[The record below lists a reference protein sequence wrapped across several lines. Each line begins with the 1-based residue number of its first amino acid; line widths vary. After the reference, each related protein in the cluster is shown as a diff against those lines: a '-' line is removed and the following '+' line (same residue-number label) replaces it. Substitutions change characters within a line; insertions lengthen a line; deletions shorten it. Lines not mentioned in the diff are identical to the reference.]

1 MEEEDPETY
10 LDIHT
15 GKLYE
20 LIEEVSR
27 HVPRVTIS
35 CKEFRVEDYHRQYLW
50 VEQMVWWRNL
60 RWKCEGGEVADLSPV
75 VVKRRVTEVGGW
87 GYERLCR
94 RYHVR
99 GKSLD

>member
-20 LIEEVSR
+20 LIEEVCR

-35 CKEFRVEDYHRQYLW
+35 RKEFRMEDYHRQYFW
-50 VEQMVWWRNL
+50 VEQMVGWRNL
-60 RWKCEGGEVADLSPV
+60 RWKCEKEGVVDLSRV
-75 VVKRRVTEVGGW
+75 VVKRRDMEVGGW
-87 GYERLCR
+87 GYERLCK

-99 GKSLD
+99 GKSRD

>member
-1 MEEEDPETY
+1 MEEDDPETY

-20 LIEEVSR
+20 LIEEVCR
-27 HVPRVTIS
+27 NVPRVTIS
-35 CKEFRVEDYHRQYLW
+35 RKEFRVEDYHKQYLW

-60 RWKCEGGEVADLSPV
+60 RWKCENKEVADRSIV
-75 VVKRRVTEVGGW
+75 AEKRRGTAVGTW
-87 GYERLCR
+87 GYERLCK